1 MAVFRAESLAG
12 FQQTGWRDYYRI
24 CIVEFGFKSI
34 TDPIKFS
41 TVAKI
46 MTIEAACKM
55 KNVDMEAFLKAL
67 NEKTEKEV

>member
-1 MAVFRAESLAG
+1 MQVTKDMTVHETVKASPQLKDVF
-12 FQQTGWRDYYRI
+12 
-24 CIVEFGFKSI
+24 VEFGFKSI